1 MGFAAYFKQWARQ
14 EFEVFEN
21 ENNDEANSIDS
32 LITLINLEVGSDPL
46 QEADVKRSNETIQK
60 VLDEVDIEKIES
72 KDEDV
77 LKLGKAL
84 SRGDKVDFIQKFL
97 ESEKKRI
104 ISLLKEK
111 RSFNTLDNFK
121 NLIQIKSIES
131 KIQSNIWK
139 IYSIFDYLQS
149 LPEKDETASVLDTFK
164 DTGFFIKVDPN
175 QKGNRFKISK
185 LGEEDGLKNNQAK
198 VIFNNGDDKI
208 YTKEDILKFIEAD
221 PTTKAKADK
230 IKDALNK
237 KSVRAVVKLAEGI
250 IANELVSAIEID
262 IDKIE
267 SIPNTEDGR
276 EYLEVNWKP
285 LIDAL
290 GLGKALKNPVEKK
303 EKELDKVERIPVKR
317 KSIIKNRL
325 FSALNGALL
334 PPVQNGEVVTPGGD
348 YFKLFKKLESQNKPW
363 LELSIAEHFNGE
375 KTAIAQF
382 NQAGRVKESASEE
395 DQMTY
400 LGVAE
405 IWVIKYLE
413 SEVDGSLN
421 DRDTQSAVKK
431 VKTIVLEKQKEIKNY
446 YLSKDFNMSNTRG
459 LQLKPDL
466 TLPLYVKVKLA
477 VSEADRIKESPLRN
491 IIKGA
496 GQLVTGLFAGI
507 PDNGDAA
514 VAKRNAEQNKAVFNG
529 ILSFFTAGAYA
540 VGKQQGRDFEK
551 KVDKVTNKLGL
562 GNVGLTPYKQG
573 EGPQFFKTA
582 EGSDKS
588 SNESVD
594 INLKE
599 DAVLEVGPEGTGGT
613 PGQVFQTPDMLPSDM
628 DPLALAG
635 PGKKKKK
642 SKKEKIVI
650 GTNVANFQDFLKS
663 RN

>member
-14 EFEVFEN
+14 EFAVFEN
-21 ENNDEANSIDS
+21 EKGDDTLIED
-32 LITLINLEVGSDPL
+32 LITLINLEIGNDPL
-46 QEADVKRSNETIQK
+46 QDADVKRSNETIQK
-60 VLDEVDIEKIES
+60 VLDKVDIEKIEA

-77 LKLGKAL
+77 LRLAKAL
-84 SRGDKVDFIQKFL
+84 SRGDKIDFIETFL
-97 ESEKKRI
+97 EAEKKRLTSI
-104 ISLLKEK
+104 LKEK
-111 RSFNTLDNFK
+111 RSFKTLDNFK
-121 NLIQIKSIES
+121 KLIQIKSIES
-131 KIQSNIWK
+131 SVQSNVWK
-139 IYSIFDYLQS
+139 IYSLFDYLQK
-149 LPEKDETASVLDTFK
+149 LPEKDEATSVLDTFK

-175 QKGNRFKISK
+175 QKGNRFKITK

-221 PTTKAKADK
+221 PATKVKADK
-230 IKDALNK
+230 IKETLNK
-237 KSVRAVVKLAEGI
+237 KAVRAIAKLAEGI
-250 IANELVSAIEID
+250 IVNELATAIELD
-262 IDKIE
+262 IDQIE
-267 SIPNTEDGR
+267 AIPNNEEGR
-276 EYLEVNWKP
+276 EYLDVNWKP

-290 GLGKALKNPVEKK
+290 GLGKTLKVPIEKK
-303 EKELDKVERIPVKR
+303 EKEINKTERIPVKR

-325 FSALNGALL
+325 FSALNGSLL

-363 LELSIAEHFNGE
+363 LELSINEHFNGE

-382 NQAGRVKESASEE
+382 NQSARVKESASEE

-405 IWVIKYLE
+405 IWIIKYLE
-413 SEVDGSLN
+413 SEVDGSFN

-431 VKTIVLEKQKEIKNY
+431 IKMIVLEKQKEIKNY
-446 YLSKDFNMSNTRG
+446 YLSKDFNMENTRG

-477 VSEADRIKESPLRN
+477 VSEADRIKESPLHN

-514 VAKRNAEQNKAVFNG
+514 IAKKNAAQNKAVFNG

-588 SNESVD
+588 NESID

-599 DAVLEVGPEGTGGT
+599 DAVLAVSPEGTGGT

-642 SKKEKIVI
+642 DKKEKIVI

-663 RN
+663 RD